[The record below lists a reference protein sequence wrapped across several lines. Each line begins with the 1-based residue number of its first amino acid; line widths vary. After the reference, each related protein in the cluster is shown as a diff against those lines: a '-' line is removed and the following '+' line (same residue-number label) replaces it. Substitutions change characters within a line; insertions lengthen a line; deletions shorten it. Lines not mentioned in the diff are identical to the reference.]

1 MKRIALFFSIL
12 CICLCIAACDAADP
26 ENLFEMPDAPDTTA
40 ANQSDNFAAA
50 DEGDYPYGNMQKN
63 IPSGDYMRLGDEVLF
78 TYNSDGRFLL
88 YSYNLNTGEVRP
100 YCKNATCDHRSGDR
114 KCGTGA
120 LFGNLEQ
127 YDGVIY
133 ALNTANMVMKLE
145 NGKMERQLDGAV
157 NGFWHYGGDLYVE
170 TADASLLVYENGR
183 GAPRTILEEYACYWN
198 VIFGQYLYG
207 TFADTLTR
215 VDLLA
220 DKPVEEVLLEQVNP
234 MVEGEHI
241 YYTQEDTCHLYRCN
255 MDGTEPKLILDKP
268 VLIKWGN
275 FDEEYFYFR
284 LYTDF
289 ELDGEDS
296 HDIYR
301 FPKDDPTDIQL
312 IATLPESVGDIFT
325 VPGTGKI
332 FVETRMIG
340 GDGNRVPSPIYVM
353 NSDGSD
359 IKALEFPEA

>member
-12 CICLCIAACDAADP
+12 CLCLCISACGAEDP
-26 ENLFEMPDAPDTTA
+26 ENLFEMSDTPDTTGSFVA
-40 ANQSDNFAAA
+40 V

-63 IPSGDYMRLGDEVLF
+63 IPSGEFMRLGNEVLF
-78 TYNSDGRFLL
+78 TEAQGSGFLL
-88 YSYNLNTGEVRP
+88 YSYNLTTGEVRP
-100 YCKNATCDHRSGDR
+100 YCKDATCDHRE
-114 KCGTGA
+114 CGTGS

-127 YDGVIY
+127 YDGDIY
-133 ALNTANMVMKLE
+133 AMSTGNMVMKLE
-145 NGKMERQLDGAV
+145 NGRMERQLDGAV
-157 NGFWHYGGDLYVE
+157 SGFWHYGGDLYVQ
-170 TADASLLVYENGR
+170 TADYSLLVYEDGR
-183 GAPRTILEEYACYWN
+183 GEPRTILEEYSPYWN
-198 VIFGQYLYG
+198 VVFGQYLYG
-207 TFADTLTR
+207 TYAGTLSR

-220 DKPVEEVLLEQVNP
+220 EAPVEEVLLENVNP

-241 YYTQEDTCHLYRCN
+241 YYTSDDTHHLYRCRL
-255 MDGTEPKLILDKP
+255 DGSSPELILDKP

-275 FDEEYFYFR
+275 FDEDYFYFR
-284 LYTDF
+284 LYTNF

-301 FPKDDPTDIQL
+301 FPKDDPNDIQL

-332 FVETRMIG
+332 FVKTRTTGEDSNKI
-340 GDGNRVPSPIYVM
+340 IYVM

-359 IKALEFPEA
+359 IRALEFPET

>member
-40 ANQSDNFAAA
+40 ANHTNNFTAA
-50 DEGDYPYGNMQKN
+50 DEGNYQYGNMQKN
-63 IPSGDYMRLGDEVLF
+63 IPSGDFMRLGDEVLF
-78 TYNSDGRFLL
+78 TQAQGSGFLL
-88 YSYNLNTGEVRP
+88 YSYNLSTGEVRP
-100 YCKNATCDHRSGDR
+100 YCRDATCDHR
-114 KCGTGA
+114 KCGTGT
-120 LFGNLEQ
+120 LLGNLEQ
-127 YDGVIY
+127 YGGELY
-133 ALNTANMVMKLE
+133 CLNVNNTIVKLE
-145 NGKMERQLDGAV
+145 KAQMEPQLEGSV
-157 NGFWHYGGDLYVE
+157 YGFWHYGGDLYVR
-170 TADASLLVYENGR
+170 TADASLLIYEDGKKE
-183 GAPRTILEEYACYWN
+183 PRTILEEYSRYWN

-207 TFADTLTR
+207 TAAGSLTR

-220 DKPVEEVLLEQVNP
+220 DEPVEEVLLENVNAT
-234 MVEGEHI
+234 VEGEHI
-241 YYTQEDTCHLYRCN
+241 YYTPDDNFYLYRCN
-255 MDGTEPKLILDKP
+255 MDGTEPELILDKP

-284 LYTDF
+284 LYTNL

-353 NSDGSD
+353 NSDGSN

>member
-12 CICLCIAACDAADP
+12 CICLCIAACDAVDP
-26 ENLFEMPDAPDTTA
+26 ENLFGMPDSPDTTA
-40 ANQSDNFAAA
+40 ANSFADI
-50 DEGDYPYGNMQKN
+50 DEGDYAYGNMQKN
-63 IPSGDYMRLGDEVLF
+63 IPSGDFMRLGDEVLF
-78 TYNSDGRFLL
+78 TQARGSGFLL
-88 YSYNLNTGEVRP
+88 YSYDLTTGEIRP
-100 YCKNATCDHRSGDR
+100 YCKDATCDHR
-114 KCGTGA
+114 KCGTGS

-127 YDGVIY
+127 YDGDIY
-133 ALNTANMVMKLE
+133 AMSTGNMVMKLE
-145 NGKMERQLDGAV
+145 NGKMEQQLDGAV

-170 TADASLLVYENGR
+170 TADASLLIYENGH
-183 GAPRTILEEYACYWN
+183 GEPRTILEEYSRYWN

-207 TFADTLTR
+207 TAAGGLTR

-220 DKPVEEVLLEQVNP
+220 DEPVEEVLLENVNAT
-234 MVEGEHI
+234 VEGEHI
-241 YYTQEDTCHLYRCN
+241 YYTPDDSFYLYRCN
-255 MDGTEPKLILDKP
+255 MDGTEPELILDKP

-284 LYTDF
+284 LYTNL

-332 FVETRMIG
+332 FVQTRVIG